1 MKLPAN
7 RLGLGGA
14 ALGVLFD
21 PIEDEAAL
29 AVVAAAW
36 DAGIRAFDTSPL
48 YGGGLSEERFGS
60 GLDGR
65 RREDYFLSTKTGV
78 SRPYAQAAA
87 PPGGARRAADVW
99 DYSPEGT
106 RRSIERSLGRLK
118 TGRLD
123 LVHLHDVENRTD
135 AAMAAYPALEELR
148 VRGVVGAIGI
158 GANTV
163 EAPLALM
170 AQAHFDAVLVAGRY
184 SLLDQSMLRMVA
196 PARASG
202 TRLIVGGVFNS
213 GILATGAV
221 SNATFHYDPAPPA
234 ILERTRAIEA
244 LCGRHGVPLR
254 AAALQFPLAHPDV
267 SMLLLGPRNVGEL
280 SDNLAMLAHPIPS
293 AFWDELQGAGLVDKA
308 CPLP

>member
-1 MKLPAN
+1 MKMPAN

-21 PIEDEAAL
+21 PIEDSAAH

-48 YGGGLSEERFGS
+48 YGGGLSEERFGK
-60 GLDGR
+60 GLEGR
-65 RREDYFLSTKTGV
+65 PRDAYFLSTKTGV

-87 PPGGARRAADVW
+87 PPGGARRAADAW

-106 RRSIERSLGRLK
+106 HRSIEHSLGRLK

-123 LVHLHDVENRTD
+123 LVHLHDIENRTD
-135 AAMAAYPALEELR
+135 AAMAAYPALEALR
-148 VRGVVGAIGI
+148 SRGVVGAIGI

-163 EAPLALM
+163 EAPLDLM
-170 AQAHFDAVLVAGRY
+170 ARARFDAVLVAGRY
-184 SLLDQSMLRMVA
+184 SLLDQSMLKMVPA
-196 PARASG
+196 ARAAG

-221 SNATFHYDPAPPA
+221 ANATFHYDPAPPA
-234 ILERTRAIEA
+234 VLERTRAIEA
-244 LCGRHGVPLR
+244 FCAKHDVPLR

-267 SMLLLGPRNVGEL
+267 SMLLLGPRKIGEL
-280 SDNLAMLAHPIPS
+280 ADNLAMLAHPIPGL
-293 AFWDELQGAGLVDKA
+293 FWRELQGAGLIEKA